1 MLNKKD
7 KNKIKFKFILK
18 YFYGQNIS
26 DDNLLIIYYTI
37 KLLLIFSCDLV
48 VCLKINYNH
57 ILE

>member
-26 DDNLLIIYYTI
+26 DDNLLII
-37 KLLLIFSCDLV
+37 LLNC
-48 VCLKINYNH
+48 Y
-57 ILE
+57 